1 MEFFIKSFNTFY
13 REVLF
18 KFSDDFKGKVYL
30 QDQRQTSSR
39 LILDNLVRHTGDEM
53 EIEEDQVF
61 YLTISQSIIDQNIED
76 HACKRY
82 PTSEFK
88 NYEEC
93 DIKYMRC
100 MTYHLFLVG
109 VTILVLGII

>member
-1 MEFFIKSFNTFY
+1 
-13 REVLF
+13 
-18 KFSDDFKGKVYL
+18 
-30 QDQRQTSSR
+30 
-39 LILDNLVRHTGDEM
+39 M

-61 YLTISQSIIDQNIED
+61 YMTISQTIIDQNIED

-82 PTSEFK
+82 PTSDFK

-100 MTYHLFLVG
+100 VTHDCFLV
-109 VTILVLGII
+109 VFTILVLKDYLDNGGYSDLTPIWATNDSKNVTWKTEMEMSKTKIQVLRVIEEDYPFAKFF